1 MFKGFVRELFSWL
14 KAIVIALVI
23 VFVVREFL
31 VTPSIVKG
39 ESMLPSLQDG
49 DRIMISKV
57 TPIDRFDMIAFHAPD
72 AEENYVKRVIGLP
85 GDSIEV
91 KDDILYI
98 NGTAYQEEYLSDHK
112 ETIFGN
118 SFTENFTLEQVTGET
133 TVPDGY
139 LFVLG
144 DNRPVSKDSRSEKVM
159 FIDEDAVIGDVV
171 FRIWPINAIGIPE

>member
-1 MFKGFVRELFSWL
+1 MFKGFMRELFSWL

-39 ESMLPSLQDG
+39 ESMLPTLQDG

-57 TPIDRFDMIAFHAPD
+57 TPIDRFDEIAFQAPD

-85 GDSIEV
+85 GDSIEM
-91 KDDILYI
+91 KDDTLYI

-112 ETIFGN
+112 EAVFGN
-118 SFTENFTLEQVTGET
+118 SFTENFTLKQITGEM

-144 DNRPVSKDSRSEKVM
+144 DNRPVSRDSRRFG
-159 FIDEDAVIGDVV
+159 FIDEDSVIGDVV